1 MGGRDYCL
9 RIGMTLTR
17 THVIGFF
24 ITKSNHVLAIN
35 SEVDERNPPEL
46 HVMNKALAKIPNA
59 RLLLIPGSEQTA
71 GHGTT
76 GQAKWWK
83 NEVGALLQTAP
94 RLS

>member
-1 MGGRDYCL
+1 
-9 RIGMTLTR
+9 
-17 THVIGFF
+17 
-24 ITKSNHVLAIN
+24 VLAIN